1 LEDLTD
7 SKNSNSENNDRQ
19 GENPVNGSN
28 GDASGTGIVQHGE
41 KPARK
46 SFLRRLFSVLLN
58 ILLVILLI
66 PPSLAFLF
74 RSPEVQTLSAR
85 LATFILS
92 DYLDMEVK
100 IDAIKLDF
108 RSGITL
114 KNLSVKDQKGNPMI
128 AVGALKAKPVY
139 MDFALFGMVF
149 SKLELEGAVFR
160 YARYEGDN
168 EYNLMILINKFRS
181 SDSLASPGTFRLRSR
196 ELILKDS
203 RFQFYDEV
211 RKFGDSTGMI
221 YNNIIFDS
229 INLMARQFHI
239 INDSLHFIVDNLSTR
254 ERSGFRISN
263 MSTDFSISR
272 SGLHARGLQMNMD
285 NSHLNCD
292 LDFNYNSYQSYAYFI
307 DSVEIVADIRPSK
320 IMMSDIFYFND
331 IMKEMPNKVGVTG
344 KMQGTVSNMKG
355 DNIRIHYG
363 KKTRLAVNGRIKG
376 LPDFYHSQITAYIK
390 EIETTPCELK
400 TIGLPVSGGSFD
412 VTPYLDCHDLVKG
425 SLRFKGLYNN
435 FTARLAL
442 KSKEGDV
449 EADVKFFNKPDDS
462 VYLNL
467 ALKGDQLQLGRLLK
481 QENLLG
487 NAKIDIHL
495 QAEGHNF
502 KDLRYESSGT
512 LYSFDLE
519 NYRYSRLR
527 YFGQY
532 VNDSV
537 WGSLV
542 VGDKNLMLKTDI
554 FALLKEVPH
563 IKLTA
568 DLRLANLDDLN
579 LGIRKDF
586 GVSSTVNL
594 DLRGIDPDRMTGN
607 LKLSNTV
614 LSFGNERYDEGEITV
629 LKSID
634 TKGVHSLQLN
644 SDMVDLKLTGK
655 YRISTFF
662 QRVEEL
668 LDHYFDFIPP
678 DTTVNDLSGEYA
690 TADIH
695 LKQDDI
701 IAGQLV
707 PGLHISDAEPFS
719 IDFNFD
725 KNNVTT
731 GLNIGNINYRGVIFR
746 NNTIDINTADN
757 RLNFKYA
764 NETTILRDSTAE
776 SKQVFGLDS
785 LSLKLDAGADSLNY
799 GLYWDNYD
807 SVPRNMCN
815 LEGFYTLKNG
825 FSVFRINNMDL
836 IVNDTLWRIDPENL
850 IVRDSSGI
858 NIENWEI
865 HGGASKIGISGRY
878 LQHNGDTLRL
888 DFYNW
893 NLSNFD
899 MLTALWGFDIDG
911 IIKGDMEFSKI
922 NDNTAFISDLM
933 MDSLTLN
940 KVYLGDARF
949 LNTWDNELQAIKLA
963 SSITRKGS
971 SGSGKII
978 SVAGNYFPFKNENVF
993 DLHMTFNRFK
1003 LKAIENFFTG
1013 LVSDVEGVA
1022 SGELEL
1028 KGSPDKPVLTGYVDT
1043 HRSAMRIDYLNTKY
1057 SFSNVINFE
1066 PDGIDFGKLVIYDT
1080 LGNSARVDG
1089 NLKYKYFKH
1098 SRFDVTITTDKLL
1111 FFNTSRKMNDLY
1123 YGTALT
1129 SGDIHLSGSPN
1140 DLHLDMDV
1148 KTEAGTHVFLPLDYS
1163 VEISD
1168 KDYIVFVQHADTLQ
1182 DQEAEKKKA
1191 AKEKENKQK
1200 YDISLNMKVTPQAAV
1215 SIFLPSDVGRLE
1227 SQGNGNIL
1235 LKANSNGDFSI
1246 VGDYIV
1252 ESGMFNFSL
1261 ANLVQKRFELVRGG
1275 RISWTGDPYDADI
1288 NIKGLYRVKTSLKS
1302 LGIVIDSTT
1311 NFRNKVN
1318 VDCYVILRNNLLN
1331 PDIRFDIQLPD
1342 LDPDLKRIV
1351 YAELDTTNQAM
1362 MNEQMISLLV
1372 LGTFSYS
1379 NASNIN
1385 MSSAYYS
1392 VLSNQLSSIL
1402 SKISKDV
1409 DIGINY
1415 KPGDAVS
1422 QEEFEVALSTQ
1433 LLNDRLTVE
1442 GHLGMTY
1449 DRSKQ
1454 NASNFVG
1461 DIDLSY
1467 ALTED
1472 GRWMLKVFNHSNVT
1486 SWYNTYDKVSPYT
1499 QGAGIAYRKEFNNI
1513 AEFFRRTRP
1522 KSKKKKNK

>member
-1 LEDLTD
+1 MEDLTD

-19 GENPVNGSN
+19 GENPVNGSGGN
-28 GDASGTGIVQHGE
+28 ASGTNSVQSG
-41 KPARK
+41 KFPRK
-46 SFLRRLFSVLLN
+46 SFLRRFLSVLFN

-92 DYLDMEVK
+92 DYLDVEVK
-100 IDAIKLDF
+100 IDAIKLDL

-114 KNLSVKDQKGNPMI
+114 RNLSVKDQKGNPMI
-128 AVGALKAKPVY
+128 AVSALKAKPVY

-149 SKLELEGAVFR
+149 SKVELEGAVFR
-160 YARYEGDN
+160 YARYEGDD
-168 EYNLMILINKFRS
+168 EYNMMILINKFKS
-181 SDSLASPGTFRLRSR
+181 SDTTASPGKFKLNARK
-196 ELILKDS
+196 LILKNS

-211 RKFGDSTGMI
+211 RQLGDTSGMV
-221 YNNIIFDS
+221 YNNIVFDS
-229 INLMARQFHI
+229 INLIASHFHI
-239 INDSLHFIVDNLSTR
+239 LNDSLNFIVDDLSTR

-263 MSTDFSISR
+263 MSTDFIVSR
-272 SGLHARGLQMNMD
+272 SGLHAKRLLLDMD
-285 NSHLNCD
+285 NSHLDLD
-292 LDFNYNSYQSYAYFI
+292 LDFNYHSFRSYAYFI
-307 DSVEIVADIRPSK
+307 DSVEIVADIRPSE
-320 IMMSDIFYFND
+320 IMMSDIAYFNK
-331 IMKEMPNKVGVTG
+331 IMKEMPDKVGVTG
-344 KMQGTVSNMKG
+344 KVKGTVSNLKG

-363 KKTRLAVNGRIKG
+363 KKTRLAISGRIKG
-376 LPDFYHSQITAYIK
+376 LPDFYSSHITAYIK
-390 EIETTPCELK
+390 EMATTPCELK
-400 TIGLPVSGGSFD
+400 TIGLPVNGGNID
-412 VTPYLDCHDLVKG
+412 VTHYLVCNELVKG

-435 FTARLAL
+435 FTARLAIQ
-442 KSKEGDV
+442 SKEGEV
-449 EADVKFFNKPDDS
+449 EADVKFFDRLNDS
-462 VYLNL
+462 VYINV
-467 ALKGDQLQLGRLLK
+467 AVKGDQLQLGRLLK
-481 QENLLG
+481 EEILLG
-487 NAKIDIHL
+487 SAKIDIHL

-502 KDLRYESSGT
+502 NDLRYESSGT
-512 LYSFDLE
+512 LYSFDLG
-519 NYRYSRLR
+519 NYRYSRMR

-542 VGDKNLMLKTDI
+542 VGDKNLMLKTDV
-554 FALLKEVPH
+554 FALLKKTPR

-579 LGIRKDF
+579 IGIKKDF
-586 GVSSTVNL
+586 GISSKINL
-594 DLRGIDPDRMTGN
+594 DMRGIDPDRMTGN

-614 LSFGNERYDEGEITV
+614 LTFGNERYDEGDISL
-629 LKSID
+629 LKSIN
-634 TKGVHSLQLN
+634 TKGIHSLQLN
-644 SDMVDLKLTGK
+644 SDMVDLNLTGK
-655 YRISTFF
+655 YHITTFF
-662 QRVEEL
+662 QRIEGL
-668 LDHYFDFIPP
+668 LDNYLDFIPP
-678 DTTVNDLSGEYA
+678 DTAGFHPSGEYA

-695 LKQDDI
+695 LKKDDI
-701 IAGQLV
+701 IAEQLA
-707 PGLHISDAEPFS
+707 PGLHISDAAPFS
-719 IDFNFD
+719 IDFDFD
-725 KNNVTT
+725 KNTVAT
-731 GLNIGNINYRGVIFR
+731 GLNIGNINYRGVKLR
-746 NNTIDINTADN
+746 NNTLGINTDN
-757 RLNFKYA
+757 GRLNIKFA
-764 NETTILRDSTAE
+764 CESTVLRDSTAE
-776 SKQVFGLDS
+776 NKQVFGLDN
-785 LSLKLDAGADSLNY
+785 LSLKFDAGADSLNY
-799 GLYWDNYD
+799 GLYWNNND
-807 SVPRNMCN
+807 STLINRCD
-815 LEGFYTLKNG
+815 LEGVYTLKNG
-825 FSVFRINNMDL
+825 CSVFRINRMNL
-836 IVNDTLWRIDPENL
+836 IVNDTIWRIDPDNL
-850 IVRDSSGI
+850 IVQDSSGI
-858 NIENWEI
+858 NFENWKI
-865 HGGASKIGISGRY
+865 HGGSSTIGIAGRY
-878 LQHNGDTLRL
+878 LQQNGDTLKIN
-888 DFYNW
+888 FYNW

-899 MLTALWGFDIDG
+899 MLSALWGFDIDG
-911 IIKGDMEFSKI
+911 IIKGDMEFSRI
-922 NDNTAFISDLM
+922 NENTAFISDLII
-933 MDSLTLN
+933 DSLALN

-949 LNTWDNELQAIKLA
+949 LNTWDNQLQAIKLS
-963 SSITRKGS
+963 SSIIRRGP
-971 SGSGKII
+971 SGSGKVI
-978 SVAGNYFPFKNENVF
+978 SINGKYFPFRNENVF
-993 DLHMTFNRFK
+993 DLNMVFNRFK

-1013 LVSDVEGVA
+1013 LISDVEGVA

-1057 SFSNVINFE
+1057 SFSNVISFE
-1066 PDGIDFGKLVIYDT
+1066 PGGIDFGKLVIYDT

-1089 NLKYKYFKH
+1089 NLKYNYFKH
-1098 SRFDVTITTDKLL
+1098 SRFDVTIKTDRLL
-1111 FFNTSRKMNDLY
+1111 FFNTNRKMNDLY

-1129 SGDIHLSGSPN
+1129 SGNIHLSGSPN

-1148 KTEAGTHVFLPLDYS
+1148 QTQAGTYVFLPLDYS

-1168 KDYIVFVQHADTLQ
+1168 KDYIVFVRHADTLT
-1182 DQEAEKKKA
+1182 DQEAEKKKNR
-1191 AKEKENKQK
+1191 KEKENKQK
-1200 YDISLNMKVTPQAAV
+1200 YNISLKMKVTPEAAV
-1215 SIFLPSDVGRLE
+1215 SIFLPSDVGRIE

-1275 RISWTGDPYDADI
+1275 RISWTGDPYNADI

-1318 VDCYVILRNNLLN
+1318 VDCYVILKNNLLN
-1331 PDIRFDIQLPD
+1331 PDIRFDIQMPG
-1342 LDPDLKRIV
+1342 LDPDLKRMV

-1402 SKISKDV
+1402 SKISDDV

-1472 GRWMLKVFNHSNVT
+1472 GRWMLKAFNHSNVT

-1499 QGAGIAYRKEFNNI
+1499 QGAGIAYRKDFNNI